1 MVPRLG
7 LEPRIYSLEGCCL
20 IHSAIGAWWA
30 LQDSNLRPSDYE
42 SPALTTELKAL
53 LASYS
58 PAILASTPPTISAV
72 QTIMILADTL
82 PFIHPQTNAIRLPIP
97 QTNVRMMEVIPRP
110 VLPCLNICTQVRIRH
125 AKEPSPSTNDNGVIS
140 VSIILFKLSYNLRL
154 LRWPHAVKI
163 YGV

>member
-20 IHSAIGAWWA
+20 IHSAIGA
-30 LQDSNLRPSDYE
+30 
-42 SPALTTELKAL
+42 L
-53 LASYS
+53 LVGYT

-125 AKEPSPSTNDNGVIS
+125 AKEPSPSTNDC
-140 VSIILFKLSYNLRL
+140 L
-154 LRWPHAVKI
+154 LYTSPSPRDVEESRMPSSA
-163 YGV
+163 

>member
-53 LASYS
+53 LTSYN
-58 PAILASTPPTISAV
+58 P
-72 QTIMILADTL
+72 DTL
-82 PFIHPQTNAIRLPIP
+82 TIVLTIINSVQAIITLILTLLLIQPQIKVISPPMPHRK
-97 QTNVRMMEVIPRP
+97 VRRMHAMPSP
-110 VLPCLNICTQVRIRH
+110 VLPCWNMATQAIMRH
-125 AKEPSPSTNDNGVIS
+125 TSEGSASTNWIGLFQFPYYLSLIS
-140 VSIILFKLSYNLRL
+140 LRVLWHSKMTSISS
-154 LRWPHAVKI
+154 A
-163 YGV
+163 